1 MPDSNILSV
10 YSNKRV
16 LITGG
21 LGFLGSSLAH
31 ALVARGADVALLDNL
46 APLYGGNEFNIDT
59 IKDQVTVTIGDI
71 RDSGLLHKVIL
82 DCDFIFNFA
91 AQVSH
96 SDSATM
102 PFEDLDINARGQL
115 MILEACRLYNP
126 HAKIIFPSS
135 RLVFGRI
142 QHTPVTEEHPTHPLG
157 LYGVH
162 KLTAEKY
169 YQLYHHL
176 YGMRTVVLR
185 LTNPYGPRQQIKH
198 SKYSIPG
205 WFMRLAME
213 GKEISIFGEG
223 EQKRD
228 YIYVDDVVQS
238 FLLVGALDITDGKV
252 YNCGYGSSVAFKDMV
267 TALITIV
274 GSGNVRFVPWPSH
287 YEKEE
292 TGSFEV
298 DTSLLRRDTQWV
310 PAVSLKE
317 GLQRMCQYYTEY
329 KNHYLFPES
338 L

>member
-1 MPDSNILSV
+1 MYDPNILSV
-10 YSNKRV
+10 YKNKQV

-31 ALVARGADVALLDNL
+31 ALVAHGATVILLDNL
-46 APLYGGNEFNIDT
+46 APLYGGNEFNIAT
-59 IKDQVTVTIGDI
+59 IRDQVTVTVGDI
-71 RDSGLLHKVIL
+71 RDSELLHKIIL
-82 DCDFIFNFA
+82 DCDFVFSSTI
-91 AQVSH
+91 
-96 SDSATM
+96 

-135 RLVFGRI
+135 RLVFGKI
-142 QHTPVTEEHPTHPLG
+142 QHTPVTEEHPTHPLS

-169 YQLYHHL
+169 YQLYYHL
-176 YGMRTVVLR
+176 YGLRTVVLR

-228 YIYVDDVVQS
+228 YMYVDDVVQA
-238 FLLVGALDITDGKV
+238 FLLVGALDITDGKI

-267 TALITIV
+267 SEIIAIV
-274 GSGNVRFVPWPSH
+274 GSGTARFVPWPPH

-292 TGSFEV
+292 TGNFEV
-298 DTSLLRRDTQWV
+298 DTSLLRQDTKWAPTV
-310 PAVSLKE
+310 PLKD
-317 GLQRMCQYYTEY
+317 GLQRMYQYYIKH
-329 KNHYLFPES
+329 KNHYLP